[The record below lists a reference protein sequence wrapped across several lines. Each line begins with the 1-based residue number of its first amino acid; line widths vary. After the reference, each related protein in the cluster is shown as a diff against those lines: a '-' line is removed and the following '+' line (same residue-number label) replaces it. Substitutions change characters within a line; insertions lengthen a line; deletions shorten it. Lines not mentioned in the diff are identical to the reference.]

1 MFKLG
6 WEVCKA
12 MVGTP
17 HKVLRYLSSKGGT
30 QHNIEI
36 QGRLTAGWL
45 AGSVSDYSTT
55 LWIHLSSGESKIVP
69 KWGING
75 CIYIFISTVN
85 EIWVTPS
92 YPFLIQYHSVLP
104 FENQISQSG
113 VS

>member
-1 MFKLG
+1 MIVLYHVESVQMFKLG

-30 QHNIEI
+30 PHNIEI

-55 LWIHLSSGESKIVP
+55 LWLHLASG
-69 KWGING
+69 N
-75 CIYIFISTVN
+75 
-85 EIWVTPS
+85 
-92 YPFLIQYHSVLP
+92 LP
-104 FENQISQSG
+104 DSQLS
-113 VS
+113 